1 MIYHFSKEGGET
13 VYEKIKGYER
23 LVAKRRREERLLE
36 EAQKLGFD
44 IVIVE
49 DSNGEPKR
57 ILITKEV

>member
-1 MIYHFSKEGGET
+1 M
-13 VYEKIKGYER
+13 YEKIKGYER